1 MGLAIYLVIFL
12 LSIAVLY
19 YQATKSIPSRLN
31 SDQAPKSRFEL
42 VPACASGLPT
52 RADGIDIIFVHGLGS
67 NPDST
72 WRATKHATR
81 QATTA
86 DIPEEAATDN
96 EQFVNWVSDFLPSD
110 LLPAVSRDVRLFFY
124 NYDSYWKRDAVHTRL
139 TNLGNELLE
148 HIGGIRMS
156 EREQSRSLIFVA
168 HSFGGLVVK
177 RALVQARASRDFGHV
192 AEHAQTIIFLGT
204 PHRGTSFGLWG
215 WLAAKGLQPLGSNPS
230 ILADLE
236 YDSFSLYDLHKDF
249 MAVAPHDLR
258 VFNFFEKRPT
268 RILRL
273 WFVRLERFCVHE
285 QSATYEGRNVRNI
298 GLSVDH
304 YGLNKF
310 ASKNESYQSILSKL
324 TESIRAS
331 ARPVKHHYAVPLGRV
346 GTYTERVGLS
356 AELEQKLHIRHEKA
370 SVPYAVSVYGLGGVG
385 KSQLALDYA
394 EKHKHDYNPILWI
407 DATDEERVR
416 SSFKIC
422 AAELGL
428 TVEGGENQGSIIT
441 DAGVRAVLRWLCER
455 SEADDEWLLIVDN
468 ADDVSWGIQKVMPRG
483 NRGRVIIT
491 SRDEQSTKLVGG
503 TCELVRVGD
512 MSPPEGRALLLRH
525 LQLDEELAP
534 GGIKDDCDR
543 VVKKL
548 EFLALAID
556 IAGAYIGSHSPSD
569 KALQRYLADYERHRD
584 ELLQMDFFRGLLATD
599 KTVWT
604 VWDTTLEK
612 IAMENKGLRPDVL
625 LTFLAHFKGGII
637 QDEMFR
643 LASLGMEKVK
653 ANMGEEESERM
664 PFELQQFLPLAGDK
678 WDDFRYQQGCRLLL
692 RYSLLQRVDQGWA
705 GVTMHGLVRWR
716 AMLSH
721 RSWPWRQWYMVFVLA
736 ACYQNIEEEQP
747 EFRRH
752 LVGHLPDI
760 DGDNVQEREYFLR
773 YPSFIGATIG
783 KIYYDEGRW
792 EEAEKLNVQV
802 MEARKTKLGADH
814 PSTLAS
820 MANLASTYRNQGRWE
835 EAEKLEVQVMETSK
849 TKLGTDHPDTL
860 TSMANLAS
868 TYRNQGR
875 WEEAEKLEVQVME
888 TSKTNL
894 GTDHPDTLTSMANLA
909 STYSNQGRWEEAE
922 KLNVQ
927 VMETRKTKL
936 GADHPSTLTSMANLA
951 STFWNQGR
959 WEEAEKLFVQVMET
973 RKTKLG
979 TDHPDTLT
987 SMANLAS
994 TYRNQGRWEEAEKL
1008 FVQVMETRK
1017 TKLGADHPSTLASM
1031 ANLASTYSN
1040 QGRWEEAEKL
1050 NVQVMET
1057 RETKLGADHPSTLT
1071 SMANLAST
1079 YRNQGRWEE
1088 AEKLFVQVMETR
1100 KTKLGADHPST
1111 LASMANLAST
1121 YSNQG
1126 RWEEAE
1132 KLEVQVMETSKT
1144 KLGADHPDTLSS
1156 MANLASTFWNQGRWE
1171 EAEKLFVQ
1179 VMEARKTKLGTDHPS
1194 TLTSMANL
1202 ASTYSNQGRWEEA
1215 EKLEVQVM
1223 ETSKTKLGADHPD
1236 TLSSMANL
1244 ASTFWN
1250 QGRWEEAEKLF
1261 VQVMETRK
1269 TKLGADHPSTLAS
1282 MANLAS
1288 TYSNQGRWE
1297 EAEKLN
1303 VQVMETSKIKLG
1315 ADHPS
1320 TLASMANLASTY
1332 SNQGR
1337 WEEAEKLE
1345 VQVVETSK
1353 TKLGADHP
1361 NTLTSMANLAFTWK
1375 SQGRHADALALMK
1388 NCAQAQQRVL
1398 GDEHPY
1404 TLKSLATVAKWS
1416 S

>member
-86 DIPEEAATDN
+86 DIPEEAVTDN

-110 LLPAVSRDVRLFFY
+110 LFRRDVRLFFY

-236 YDSFSLYDLHKDF
+236 YDSFSLHDLHKDF
-249 MAVAPHDLR
+249 MAVAPDDLR

-346 GTYTERVGLS
+346 DTYTERVGLS

-394 EKHKHDYNPILWI
+394 EKHKLDYNPILWI
-407 DATDEERVR
+407 DATDEETVR

-441 DAGVRAVLRWLCER
+441 DAGVRAVLRWLCDR

-503 TCELVRVGD
+503 TCESVRVGD

-584 ELLQMDFFRGLLATD
+584 ELLQMDFFRGLLATE

-612 IAMENKGLRPDVL
+612 IAMENKGMQPDIL
-625 LTFLAHFKGGII
+625 LTFLAHFKGGITR
-637 QDEMFR
+637 MRCFVWPVLAWKKSR
-643 LASLGMEKVK
+643 LIWGKRRAKECPLNSNNSFHSLETNGMIFDISRAAVHC
-653 ANMGEEESERM
+653 S
-664 PFELQQFLPLAGDK
+664 
-678 WDDFRYQQGCRLLL
+678 
-692 RYSLLQRVDQGWA
+692 RVDGGWA

-721 RSWPWRQWYMVFVLA
+721 RSRPWRQWYMVFVLA
-736 ACYQNIEEEQP
+736 ACCQNIEEEQP
-747 EFRRH
+747 EFRRQ

-760 DGDNVQEREYFLR
+760 HGNNGQEREYFLR
-773 YPSFIGATIG
+773 YQSFIGATIG
-783 KIYYDEGRW
+783 RIYYDEGRW
-792 EEAEKLNVQV
+792 EEAEKLF
-802 MEARKTKLGADH
+802 
-814 PSTLAS
+814 
-820 MANLASTYRNQGRWE
+820 
-835 EAEKLEVQVMETSK
+835 VQVMETSK
-849 TKLGTDHPDTL
+849 TKLGADHPDTLTSMANLASTFWNQGRLEEAEKLFVQVMETRKTKLGADHPSML

-888 TSKTNL
+888 TRKTKL
-894 GTDHPDTLTSMANLA
+894 GADHPSTLTTMANLA
-909 STYSNQGRWEEAE
+909 STFWNQGRWEEAE
-922 KLNVQ
+922 KLEVQ
-927 VMETRKTKL
+927 VMETQKTKL
-936 GADHPSTLTSMANLA
+936 GADHPDTLTSMANLA

-959 WEEAEKLFVQVMET
+959 WEEAEKL
-973 RKTKLG
+973 
-979 TDHPDTLT
+979 
-987 SMANLAS
+987 
-994 TYRNQGRWEEAEKL
+994 
-1008 FVQVMETRK
+1008 
-1017 TKLGADHPSTLASM
+1017 
-1031 ANLASTYSN
+1031 
-1040 QGRWEEAEKL
+1040 
-1050 NVQVMET
+1050 
-1057 RETKLGADHPSTLT
+1057 
-1071 SMANLAST
+1071 
-1079 YRNQGRWEE
+1079 
-1088 AEKLFVQVMETR
+1088 
-1100 KTKLGADHPST
+1100 
-1111 LASMANLAST
+1111 
-1121 YSNQG
+1121 
-1126 RWEEAE
+1126 
-1132 KLEVQVMETSKT
+1132 EVQVMETQKT
-1144 KLGADHPDTLSS
+1144 KLGADHPDTL
-1156 MANLASTFWNQGRWE
+1156 M
-1171 EAEKLFVQ
+1171 
-1179 VMEARKTKLGTDHPS
+1179 
-1194 TLTSMANL
+1194 
-1202 ASTYSNQGRWEEA
+1202 
-1215 EKLEVQVM
+1215 
-1223 ETSKTKLGADHPD
+1223 
-1236 TLSSMANL
+1236 
-1244 ASTFWN
+1244 
-1250 QGRWEEAEKLF
+1250 
-1261 VQVMETRK
+1261 
-1269 TKLGADHPSTLAS
+1269 
-1282 MANLAS
+1282 
-1288 TYSNQGRWE
+1288 
-1297 EAEKLN
+1297 
-1303 VQVMETSKIKLG
+1303 
-1315 ADHPS
+1315 
-1320 TLASMANLASTY
+1320 
-1332 SNQGR
+1332 
-1337 WEEAEKLE
+1337 
-1345 VQVVETSK
+1345 
-1353 TKLGADHP
+1353 
-1361 NTLTSMANLAFTWK
+1361 SMANLAFTWK

-1388 NCAQAQQRVL
+1388 NCAQAHQRVL